1 MASSTLH
8 RLLLV
13 RGLFKGSNNTCI
25 SFADATAAQPLTGTL
40 YFHQL
45 MWYISA
51 ACAVFACIVGLGLA
65 AAHIFCYREPH
76 AQRQLIRIL
85 WTPPVFGVFSFLAV
99 YSYHI
104 SGYMVPIAE
113 LYEIFA
119 LVSVYLLFLWH
130 LSHATNLDGQIRAII
145 SINPNY
151 GFPMFRRTYLLV
163 MQAVPVRIITTVAAW
178 ILTAATCTNSAA
190 NKHSHTIINI
200 INSVSVT
207 FALLSLLRFLLMFK
221 HQLQQQDPKIVLRMI
236 AFKIVIALQFI
247 QQIVL
252 SILSS
257 TNVLKPT
264 RTQSYD
270 DLHLGLSSFLT
281 SMEVALISILLLIA
295 FWPTEFRSRRYL
307 AVTTQLAEQAPH
319 GMRLRDAS
327 HAPLNRHYDSN
338 GHMADING
346 NALAPRKYSF
356 VKAIADSVGMLDI
369 LRALGNSM
377 ALLRQD

>member
-1 MASSTLH
+1 MTSPALS
-8 RLLLV
+8 RLLA
-13 RGLFKGSNNTCI
+13 RGIFSDSNNTCL
-25 SFADATAAQPLTGTL
+25 SFAEATAAQPLTGTL

-51 ACAVFACIVGLGLA
+51 GCAVFACIVGLGLA
-65 AAHIFCYREPH
+65 TAHIFRYREPH
-76 AQRQLIRIL
+76 VQRQLIRIL

-113 LYEIFA
+113 LYEMFA

-130 LSHATNLDGQIRAII
+130 LSHTTNLDGQIRTVI
-145 SINPNY
+145 SINANF
-151 GFPMFRRTYLLV
+151 GFPMFRRTYLVV
-163 MQAVPVRIITTVAAW
+163 MQVIPIRIITTVAAW

-190 NKHSHTIINI
+190 NKHGHTIIDV
-200 INSVSVT
+200 INGASAT
-207 FALLSLLRFLLMFK
+207 FALLSLVRFLFMFK
-221 HQLQQQDPKIVLRMI
+221 HQLQQQDPRIMLRMI
-236 AFKIVIALQFI
+236 AFKIVIALQFV
-247 QQIVL
+247 QQIIT

-264 RTQSYD
+264 RTESYD
-270 DLHLGLSSFLT
+270 DLHLGLSPFLT
-281 SMEVALISILLLIA
+281 AMEVAVICILLLIA

-307 AVTTQLAEQAPH
+307 AFAAQQKASGGMSMDDVGYTPLAK
-319 GMRLRDAS
+319 
-327 HAPLNRHYDSN
+327 HYDSN
-338 GHMADING
+338 GHMVDING

-356 VKAIADSVGMLDI
+356 VTAIADSVNMLDI

-377 ALLRQD
+377 SLLRQG